1 MQNPEIPE
9 SDPFELR
16 KKGRE
21 LECLLK
27 LKESEFQTYEA
38 EAKTQIGKLQA
49 EFQALKSATKAKN
62 AELKAFKAESK
73 VESEKRKG
81 ETANLTQ
88 EIEAVGARFQ
98 ALMDAK
104 NKGLS
109 KRITPYMPPG
119 TSTN

>member
-27 LKESEFQTYEA
+27 LKESELQAFEA
-38 EAKTQIGKLQA
+38 EAKTQIDKLQA
-49 EFQALKSATKAKN
+49 ELQAFEAAAKAKN
-62 AELKAFKAESK
+62 AQLQAFEIDTKAET
-73 VESEKRKG
+73 EKRKT
-81 ETANLTQ
+81 ETANIAK
-88 EIEAVGARFQ
+88 EIEAAGARFET
-98 ALMDAK
+98 LMDAK
-104 NKGLS
+104 NQGLL